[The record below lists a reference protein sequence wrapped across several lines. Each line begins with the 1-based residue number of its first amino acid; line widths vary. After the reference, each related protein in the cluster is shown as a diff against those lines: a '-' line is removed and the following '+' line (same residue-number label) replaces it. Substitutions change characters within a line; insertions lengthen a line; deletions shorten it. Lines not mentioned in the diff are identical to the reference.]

1 MEDLVYEND
10 EMKEKVENI
19 MLRRLKLL
27 YGIEIK
33 DMNILNI
40 SIGKTSDQPSV
51 RIVLIDSSHEEECV
65 RVFEIV

>member
-1 MEDLVYEND
+1 MEDLVYED
-10 EMKEKVENI
+10 EEMKEKVESI

-27 YGIEIK
+27 YGIDIN
-33 DMNILNI
+33 DMDIINI
-40 SIGKTSDQPSV
+40 SVAETSDEPSV